1 MNSHQSGRQS
11 LAEKPKFVPK
21 KVMHFSQSAGPGY
34 SVGGRVWLE
43 KDGELYLG
51 WGRVLLLEKIDE
63 LGSLAAAARSMN
75 LAYRNAWLWVESM
88 NRLAPSALVK
98 KASGGAG
105 GTHVVLTEEGRQ
117 AIKDYKDLRHK
128 FQKFIEKSKPPD

>member
-1 MNSHQSGRQS
+1 MAVKS
-11 LAEKPKFVPK
+11 KFVPK
-21 KVMHFSQSAGPGY
+21 KTMRFAESKGPGY

-51 WGRVLLLEKIDE
+51 WGRVILLERIDE
-63 LGSLAAAARSMN
+63 YGSLAAAARSMN

-88 NRLAPSALVK
+88 NRLAPSVLVK

-105 GTHVVLTEEGRQ
+105 GTHVVLTEEGRE
-117 AIKDYKDLRHK
+117 AIKQYKKLRQK
-128 FQKFIEKSKPPD
+128 FQKFLEKSEPEE